1 MSSTKTTIRRLTC
14 TAGIVL
20 TGLALA
26 GGTAGASSSKSV
38 VCTTRAQDCLT
49 AAEFRALTIRSLVLN
64 RLYGLGE

>member
-1 MSSTKTTIRRLTC
+1 MSSIKTTIRRLIC
-14 TAGIVL
+14 TAGIVF

-38 VCTTRAQDCLT
+38 VCTARAQDCLT
-49 AAEFRALTIRSLVLN
+49 AADFRALTIRSLALN